1 MNDASSIE
9 LVVVSNSSFPRS
21 VSARG
26 EEVEVD
32 GDRAA
37 RNSTV
42 AASSSVAV
50 AMTGEKKGND
60 DRDEATRDGIAARNK
75 EFFRHRRKDVDR
87 SDAEAAQK
95 KHAAHSQLSPKAR
108 QAAEEAEIAAEEHEK
123 VKNHMLQTQLG
134 AYKAGGGGRGRGRGR
149 GGRGNFA
156 AASNRSAVSPV
167 AVGDA
172 AEERRR
178 SPDGKDYTKAEF
190 IAFYGG
196 SVEWNAAET
205 AVNPRGRHYS
215 VDV

>member
-1 MNDASSIE
+1 M
-9 LVVVSNSSFPRS
+9 
-21 VSARG
+21 
-26 EEVEVD
+26 EVD

-60 DRDEATRDGIAARNK
+60 DRDEAARDGIAARNK

-134 AYKAGGGGRGRGRGR
+134 TYKAGGGGGPDVSGGRGRGRGR